1 MTREEILKVAKPILL
16 NTEMVRAIL
25 DGRKTVTRRPIKL
38 KYDNTHIELRDGRY
52 GKYVIELQNDVEGET
67 YGRNP
72 DETSFRKLLA
82 KRGIKHLY
90 KVGDYLYVRE
100 TWGIS
105 NLDYENSTAY
115 IIYKASENKK
125 EAGCQEIKLPQDKFD
140 KLYKSM
146 AENSP
151 DWRPSTHMPKEAAR
165 IFLRVTDVRVERLQD
180 MITDDYRTPINFTKE
195 GWWNSCNYCPNTT
208 IECRDFVSRH
218 SSQCILIYEFGLY
231 WNSTVKKSDLAKY
244 GWDANPWVWVIEFER
259 VEVEL

>member
-1 MTREEILKVAKPILL
+1 MTRTEILKTVKPILF

-25 DGRKTVTRRPIKL
+25 DSRKTVTRRPIKL
-38 KYDNTHIELRDGRY
+38 KYNNTHIELRDGRY

-72 DETSFRKLLA
+72 DGTSFRKLLA
-82 KRGIKHLY
+82 KRDIKPPY

-125 EAGCQEIKLPQDKFD
+125 EAGCQEIKLPQGKFD
-140 KLYKSM
+140 KLYESM

-151 DWRPSTHMPKEAAR
+151 DWYPSIHMPKEAAR

-180 MITDDYRTPINFTKE
+180 ITDEETRKE
-195 GWWNSCNYCPNTT
+195 GCNDYTSTALGYFYIWN
-208 IECRDFVSRH
+208 
-218 SSQCILIYEFGLY
+218 G
-231 WNSTVKKSDLAKY
+231 TVKKSDLAKY
-244 GWDANPWVWVIEFER
+244 GWDANPWVWVVEFER
-259 VEVEL
+259 VEVE